1 MTLLVY
7 STDALKTCW
16 SQDKCVDVY
25 STKFYQGNDDSVEL
39 NSAATKEASNLLKYV
54 QGTPAIEIT
63 NKSDL
68 PQIQLIG
75 DFSGVDDDELAVV
88 LAFEP
93 NNYIFVANTSILDMD
108 LDHGVKISKAYC

>member
-1 MTLLVY
+1 M
-7 STDALKTCW
+7 
-16 SQDKCVDVY
+16 
-25 STKFYQGNDDSVEL
+25 G
-39 NSAATKEASNLLKYV
+39 EASNLLKYV

-108 LDHGVKISKAYC
+108 LDHGVKISKAYDFDKSTGIFNLSENVLKLVNNDG